1 MNSVSVANLPVGSYI
16 DQPVY
21 LDNKFVLLSPD
32 IPVTEEL
39 KKRLQTWNYS
49 KVFTDGTPVESPPEY
64 AASMAAPENGSGTA
78 ASKAVLDTD
87 YKEKEHMD
95 EVQHFFHEMTTFL
108 SDIFELY
115 LKHNSFQMNR
125 ISEQVKACTDM
136 IKTHKKYLTQINML
150 QDTEH
155 SYLISHSVKTTIIAL
170 VLADVLKLPPFK
182 QIEVG
187 MAGLLHEIGM
197 LRIPPQ
203 LYMSS
208 KQLTPEEKKT
218 IAAHTVLGF
227 RILKAA
233 EFPLSVTRA
242 VLESHE
248 RVDGSGYPRGLTG
261 DKISLYA
268 KILTI
273 ASSYAAMVSKRPYR
287 DATDGHTSIMD
298 LLKNTGKQYD
308 EQLIRVLVFT
318 LSIYPVGTY
327 VALSNGAQGLVIETD
342 SDKPKYPIVKLLL
355 NEQGAPFREQPILH
369 TEEGEGIQIL
379 RPLIQKEIETLTAA
393 INK

>member
-1 MNSVSVANLPVGSYI
+1 MNSVSVSNLPVGSYI

-21 LDNKFVLLSPD
+21 LDEKYVLLSPD
-32 IPVTEEL
+32 IPITESL
-39 KKRLQTWNYS
+39 KKRLQQWNYS
-49 KVFTDGTPVESPPEY
+49 KVFSDGTPSESPPEY
-64 AASMAAPENGSGTA
+64 SPGTYETEETEKNGS
-78 ASKAVLDTD
+78 SKAVLDTD
-87 YKEKEHMD
+87 YKEKEHM
-95 EVQHFFHEMTTFL
+95 EEAQKFFMEMTSFL
-108 SDIFELY
+108 SEIFELF

-125 ISEQVKACTDM
+125 ISEQVKACAEM
-136 IKTHKKYLTQINML
+136 IKNRRKHLLQLNRL
-150 QDTEH
+150 QDAEH

-170 VLADVLKLPPFK
+170 VLADILKLPPFK

-208 KQLTPEEKKT
+208 KQLSPEERKT

-233 EFPLSVTRA
+233 DFPLSVTRA
-242 VLESHE
+242 ILESHE
-248 RVDGSGYPRGLTG
+248 RIDGSGYPRGLTG
-261 DKISLYA
+261 DKISFYA
-268 KILTI
+268 KILAI
-273 ASSYAAMVSKRPYR
+273 SSSYAAIVSKRPYR
-287 DATDGHTSIMD
+287 DASDAHTGIMD

-327 VALSNGAQGLVIETD
+327 VVLSNGAQGIVIETD
-342 SDKPKYPIVKLLL
+342 SERPKFPIVKLIV
-355 NEQGAPFREQPILH
+355 NDRGAPFRDPPILH
-369 TEEGEGIQIL
+369 TEEGDGIHIV
-379 RPLIQKEIETLTAA
+379 RPLIQKEIEN
-393 INK
+393 INAVIRQ

>member
-16 DQPVY
+16 DKPVY
-21 LDNKFVLLSPD
+21 LDEKFVLLSPD
-32 IPVTEEL
+32 IPITEEL
-39 KKRLQTWNYS
+39 QKRLQIWSYS
-49 KVFTDGTPVESPPEY
+49 KVYTDGTPVESPPEY
-64 AASMAAPENGSGTA
+64 APALSSEGDSGNGSA
-78 ASKAVLDTD
+78 AKAALDID
-87 YKEKEHMD
+87 YKEKEYMD
-95 EVQHFFHEMTTFL
+95 EVQRFFHSMTAFL
-108 SDIFELY
+108 SEVFELY

-136 IKTHKKYLTQINML
+136 IKSRRKYLTQINLL
-150 QDTEH
+150 QDSEH

-170 VLADVLKLPPFK
+170 VFADVLKLPPFK

-208 KQLTPEEKKT
+208 KQLSQEEKKT

-233 EFPLSVTRA
+233 EFPLSVSRA

-261 DKISLYA
+261 DKISFYA

-273 ASSYAAMVSKRPYR
+273 SSSYSAIVSKRPYR
-287 DATDGHTSIMD
+287 DAADGHTGIMD

-308 EQLIRVLVFT
+308 EQLIRVLVYT

-342 SDKPKYPIVKLLL
+342 SEKPKYPIVKLLL

-369 TEEGEGIQIL
+369 TEEGGGIQIV
-379 RPLIQKEIETLTAA
+379 RPLIQQEITNISAV
-393 INK
+393 INR